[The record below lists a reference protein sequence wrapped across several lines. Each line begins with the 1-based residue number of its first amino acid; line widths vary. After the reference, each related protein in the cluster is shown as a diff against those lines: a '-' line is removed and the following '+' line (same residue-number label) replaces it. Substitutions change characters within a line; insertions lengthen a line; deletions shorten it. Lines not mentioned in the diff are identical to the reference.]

1 LGASGPVL
9 DAAVQ
14 DCVNMGENPGAATAD
29 QIKCLDYYVKHA
41 NSPSTLTDACPC
53 LRWWAEHESPEMGYW
68 MDLNC

>member
-1 LGASGPVL
+1 ML